1 MFVLAKT
8 AVVDKAI
15 AALVA
20 TAMVLWGVGAHF
32 TAEAATLLNV
42 SDLLSDSAPSADS
55 DHSISFEIPAGSAGL
70 GTGDT
75 IVVDFDNNFN
85 LTGVVVGDVDL
96 EVNTVDEDLA
106 TDWNVTFN
114 VPNSSITFTSVNGT
128 INAGDVVEVLV
139 GTVANGG
146 TNQIANPAATSSYT
160 IEITAGDDSA
170 ATEVAIVD
178 NVTVTADVDTIFDFI
193 ISGLPAGFTVNG
205 DTTTLPGTTTT
216 IPFGTLDVNTPEV
229 IGQELRVI
237 TNAIN
242 GFSVTV
248 ETNQQ
253 LTASNGAIIDSFAN
267 GTNINAGAATAW
279 TSPTG
284 NINSSSTWGH
294 WGMTSDDANLTNGDE
309 YGASLYSA
317 VLTTPQEVFYNP
329 GVTNGI
335 TANVGS
341 TSVAYRAEIMSFQ
354 EAADDYTATL
364 TYIATP
370 TF

>member
-1 MFVLAKT
+1 MFVLTKT

-42 SDLLSDSAPSADS
+42 SDLLSDSAPSAVS
-55 DHSISFEIPAGSAGL
+55 NHTVSFEIPAGSAGV
-70 GTGDT
+70 GSGQQ
-75 IVVDFDNNFN
+75 IVVDFDDAFD
-85 LTGVVVGDVDL
+85 LSTIAVGDIDL
-96 EVNTVDEDLA
+96 EVNTVDEVIPADWTVVISTA
-106 TDWNVTFN
+106 T
-114 VPNSSITFTSVNGT
+114 SSITFTSAGGT
-128 INAGDVVEVLV
+128 MNAGDEVQVLI
-139 GTVANGG
+139 GTNADGG

-160 IEITAGDDSA
+160 VEIIAGADSA

-248 ETNQQ
+248 ETDQQ
-253 LTASNGAIIDSFAN
+253 LTASNGATIDSFSD
-267 GTNINAGAATAW
+267 GTNIASNAAGAWTA
-279 TSPTG
+279 PGG

-294 WGMTSDDANLTNGDE
+294 WGMTSDDTTLTNGDDF
-309 YGASLYSA
+309 GASLYSA
-317 VLTTPQEVFYNP
+317 VLTTPQEVFYN
-329 GVTNGI
+329 GSVTNGI

-341 TSVAYRAEIMSFQ
+341 TSVAYRVEIMSFQ

>member
-42 SDLLSDSAPSADS
+42 SDTLSDSAPSADS
-55 DHSISFEIPAGSAGL
+55 DHSVTFELPSGSTGI

-75 IVVDFDNNFN
+75 IVVDFDNNFD
-85 LTGVVVGDVDL
+85 LSAITAGDIDL
-96 EVNTVDEDLA
+96 EINTVAEPIPA
-106 TDWNVTFN
+106 DWTVSIN

-128 INAGDVVEVLV
+128 AAAGDVIEVLV
-139 GTVANGG
+139 GTVAGG
-146 TNQIANPAATSSYT
+146 SNQIGNPAATSSYT
-160 IEITAGDDSA
+160 IEISAGDDTA

-193 ISGLPAGFTVNG
+193 IAGLPAGFTVNG

-216 IPFGTLDVNTPEV
+216 IPFGTLEVGTAEV
-229 IGQELRVI
+229 IGQELRVL

-253 LTASNGAIIDSFAN
+253 LTASNGADIDSFSN
-267 GTNINAGAATAW
+267 GTDVASNATAAW
-279 TSPTG
+279 SSPTG
-284 NINSSSTWGH
+284 NIADEDTWGH
-294 WGMTSDDANLTNGDE
+294 WGMTSDDATLTGGDDFATAE
-309 YGASLYSA
+309 YSA